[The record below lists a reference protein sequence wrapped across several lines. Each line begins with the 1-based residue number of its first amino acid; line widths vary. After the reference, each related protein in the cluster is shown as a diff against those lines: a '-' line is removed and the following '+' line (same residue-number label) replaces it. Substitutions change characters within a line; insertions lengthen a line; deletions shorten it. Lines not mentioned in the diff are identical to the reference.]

1 MLLNINIS
9 IKSHRVA
16 DWIKKKK
23 KNRLAACR
31 RLNSELNTQRPKVRV
46 EKRFHANGKDK
57 KVGVAIPLADK
68 VDFKSIL
75 KSILKCTIKD
85 KEGHCIMTKELA
97 QQADISFINMYVP
110 ITGAPRYMKQVI
122 NRHIGKKCNN
132 SMDFNSSLIP
142 MNRSSKQKINEKTV
156 ILNDTL
162 DQLD

>member
-1 MLLNINIS
+1 M
-9 IKSHRVA
+9 
-16 DWIKKKK
+16 DKK
-23 KNRLAACR
+23 KNLLAACR
-31 RLNSELNTQRPKVRV
+31 RLNSELNTQRPTVRV

-57 KVGVAIPLADK
+57 KFGVAIPLADK

-75 KSILKCTIKD
+75 KGILKCTIKD
-85 KEGHCIMTKELA
+85 KEGYCIMTKELT
-97 QQADISFINMYVP
+97 QQADISFINMNVP
-110 ITGAPRYMKQVI
+110 IIGALRYIKQII

-132 SMDFNSSLIP
+132 SRDFNSSLIP